1 MDNLSIGLLQ
11 LNDRR
16 ADRFTSDTID
26 FFEGLGAAIGVALGR
41 QQAEDELRRSEDKYR
56 RLFST
61 VFDAI
66 LVSDAE
72 TKKFVDVNEAAV
84 MLYGYSKEEFLRLTQ
99 PDITAE
105 PDKPAESTQQTLEGR
120 PSSIALRYHRR
131 KDGTIFPVEVSASA
145 FSLGDRRLLCD
156 VAHDITAR
164 TELEKELTK
173 LAIQERRRL
182 GQELHDGLGQDLT
195 GLGYLSGLLHDELRS
210 DGHPQAEMA
219 NRLADG
225 IRSALSSVRAVAKG
239 LVPVEVDAGGLMA
252 ALEQLVASTERR
264 TGISCR
270 FECDGQVTV
279 EDNDAATELY
289 RIAQEAMSNAV
300 KHARARHIEL
310 ELTCEKRDRI
320 CLCVRDDGVGLP
332 PDLSRT
338 EGIGLRIMQHR
349 ADLIGATL
357 KIRRAEGGGTEIMCT
372 APTVVY

>member
-1 MDNLSIGLLQ
+1 
-11 LNDRR
+11 
-16 ADRFTSDTID
+16 
-26 FFEGLGAAIGVALGR
+26 
-41 QQAEDELRRSEDKYR
+41 
-56 RLFST
+56 
-61 VFDAI
+61 
-66 LVSDAE
+66 
-72 TKKFVDVNEAAV
+72 
-84 MLYGYSKEEFLRLTQ
+84 
-99 PDITAE
+99 
-105 PDKPAESTQQTLEGR
+105 
-120 PSSIALRYHRR
+120 
-131 KDGTIFPVEVSASA
+131 
-145 FSLGDRRLLCD
+145 
-156 VAHDITAR
+156 
-164 TELEKELTK
+164 
-173 LAIQERRRL
+173 
-182 GQELHDGLGQDLT
+182 
-195 GLGYLSGLLHDELRS
+195 
-210 DGHPQAEMA
+210 MA

-225 IRSALSSVRAVAKG
+225 IRNALSSVRAVAKG

-270 FECDGQVTV
+270 FQCDGQVTV

-310 ELTCEKRDRI
+310 ELACEKRDRI

-357 KIRRAEGGGTEIMCT
+357 KVRRAEGGGTEIMCT